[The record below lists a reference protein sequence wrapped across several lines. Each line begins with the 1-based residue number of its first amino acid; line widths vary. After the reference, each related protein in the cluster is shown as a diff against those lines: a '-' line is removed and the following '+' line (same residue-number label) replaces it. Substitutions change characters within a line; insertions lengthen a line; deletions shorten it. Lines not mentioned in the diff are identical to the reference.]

1 MIASS
6 FGISG
11 DSSKF
16 PNFSFSMSG
25 ISSVS
30 SLVVL
35 VTFHPSSEGNWVVMS
50 LAHVGEPPV
59 GLQDGLERDLQK
71 MELGEL

>member
-1 MIASS
+1 M
-6 FGISG
+6 
-11 DSSKF
+11 
-16 PNFSFSMSG
+16 
-25 ISSVS
+25 
-30 SLVVL
+30 VL
-35 VTFHPSSEGNWVVMS
+35 VPFHPSSEGNWVVMS